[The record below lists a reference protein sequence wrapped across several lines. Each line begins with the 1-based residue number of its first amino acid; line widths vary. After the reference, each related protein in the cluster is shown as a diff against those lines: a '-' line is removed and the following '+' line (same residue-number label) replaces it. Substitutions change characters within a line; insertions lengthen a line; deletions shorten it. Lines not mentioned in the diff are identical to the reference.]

1 MVKELRFVDFNSAGK
16 EGEARYE
23 LFLNRQIE
31 WPCDSPD
38 GQLIFQRH
46 DEKLL
51 FQSLSRQPKVSRG
64 RQQMGIRAGM
74 AQMRFLSHR
83 RRPTWLQLRPKPTV
97 RVSVAF

>member
-1 MVKELRFVDFNSAGK
+1 MEELRFIESDSAGK
-16 EGEARYE
+16 EGEAQYE

-31 WPCDSPD
+31 WPCDSQD

-64 RQQMGIRAGM
+64 RQQMDIRSGM
-74 AQMRFLSHR
+74 AQMRFQSHR
-83 RRPTWLQLRPKPTV
+83 RRPAWLQLRPKPMV
-97 RVSVAF
+97 RAFTAI

>member
-64 RQQMGIRAGM
+64 RQQMDIRGGM
-74 AQMRFLSHR
+74 TQMRFQSHR
-83 RRPTWLQLRPKPTV
+83 RRRAWLQLSPKPMF
-97 RVSVAF
+97 RAFTAM

>member
-1 MVKELRFVDFNSAGK
+1 MVKELRFIDFSSAGK

-38 GQLIFQRH
+38 GQLIFQKH

-51 FQSLSRQPKVSRG
+51 FHSLSCQPKVSRG
-64 RQQMGIRAGM
+64 GQQMGIRAGM
-74 AQMRFLSHR
+74 AQMHFRSHMR
-83 RRPTWLQLRPKPTV
+83 RRTWLQLRPKPTV
-97 RVSVAF
+97 RVIVAL

>member
-1 MVKELRFVDFNSAGK
+1 MVKELRFVDLNSAGK

-64 RQQMGIRAGM
+64 RQQMDIRGGM
-74 AQMRFLSHR
+74 AQMRFHSDR
-83 RRPTWLQLRPKPTV
+83 RRSAWLQLSAKPMV
-97 RVSVAF
+97 RVYTAI